1 MQQKED
7 KKKIID
13 ELAGIFQNPVSVL
26 VIEYR
31 GLDVKSMQSVR
42 RQVKQ
47 TDAELRVIK
56 NKFLVKACEGTEV
69 EKIKDLFQGPTA
81 IAICGQESPATA
93 KVFTE
98 ARKEFEKLLIKG
110 GIVEGK
116 VCGAEEIEKI
126 SKLPSR
132 QILISMFASVLATPM
147 SNFANSLEQMRSKLL
162 FGLEALKQTKD
173 GGEEKAEET
182 GKEETKEAK
191 AEEAQEAKTEEV
203 KAEDKKAA
211 PPEKKED
218 AEKPAEGE
226 SEVKAAEDSPAE
238 KAKATKKE
246 SSDNK
251 KQKEENS
258 DG

>member
-42 RQVKQ
+42 RQVKK

-173 GGEEKAEET
+173 GGEEKAEDI

-191 AEEAQEAKTEEV
+191 AE
-203 KAEDKKAA
+203 D
-211 PPEKKED
+211 KKED

-226 SEVKAAEDSPAE
+226 SEVKAAENSPAE
-238 KAKATKKE
+238 EAKATEEE